1 MELFDRTSGCLT
13 DEGLQALADGQLD
26 ELSRL
31 EAAEHLAF
39 CDACLDRYTA
49 LLAGPMIVQPPQD
62 LQKPV
67 WQRIRSQMFR
77 VLTNR
82 YATAAAAVAIAFCLW
97 GSGLFQGLVPTPD
110 AQLTPALQLQQTEQ
124 TQQTLEQRLAFNE
137 AARSASRSLSSL
149 FDSVSDGISKAVTS
163 PRLTNNPKE

>member
-97 GSGLFQGLVPTPD
+97 GSGLFQGLVPTAD

-124 TQQTLEQRLAFNE
+124 TLERRLAFNE

>member
-49 LLAGPMIVQPPQD
+49 LLAGPVIVQPPQD

-97 GSGLFQGLVPTPD
+97 GSGLFQGLVPTAD

-124 TQQTLEQRLAFNE
+124 TLERRLAFNE

-163 PRLTNNPKE
+163 PRLTNDPKE

>member
-1 MELFDRTSGCLT
+1 MFCSKCG
-13 DEGLQALADGQLD
+13 
-26 ELSRL
+26 
-31 EAAEHLAF
+31 AAVTG
-39 CDACLDRYTA
+39 RYCSKC
-49 LLAGPMIVQPPQD
+49 G
-62 LQKPV
+62 
-67 WQRIRSQMFR
+67 QRIRSQMFR

-97 GSGLFQGLVPTPD
+97 GSGLFQGLVPTAD

-124 TQQTLEQRLAFNE
+124 ALEHRLAFNE

-163 PRLTNNPKE
+163 PRLTNDPKE

>member
-39 CDACLDRYTA
+39 CDACLVRYTA

-97 GSGLFQGLVPTPD
+97 GSGLFQGLVPTAD

-124 TQQTLEQRLAFNE
+124 TLERRLAFNE

-163 PRLTNNPKE
+163 PRLTNDPKE

>member
-39 CDACLDRYTA
+39 CDACLNRYTA

-97 GSGLFQGLVPTPD
+97 GSGLFQGLVPTAD

-124 TQQTLEQRLAFNE
+124 TLERRLAFNE

-163 PRLTNNPKE
+163 PRLTNDPKE

>member
-49 LLAGPMIVQPPQD
+49 LLAGPVIVQPPQD

-97 GSGLFQGLVPTPD
+97 GSGLFQGLVPTAD

-124 TQQTLEQRLAFNE
+124 TLERRLAFNE

>member
-1 MELFDRTSGCLT
+1 MELFDQTSGCLT

-97 GSGLFQGLVPTPD
+97 GSGLFQGLVPTAD

-124 TQQTLEQRLAFNE
+124 TLERRLAFNE

-163 PRLTNNPKE
+163 PRLTNDPKE

>member
-1 MELFDRTSGCLT
+1 MELFDQTSGCLT
-13 DEGLQALADGQLD
+13 DEGLQALADGQLN

-49 LLAGPMIVQPPQD
+49 LLAGPVIVQPPQD

-97 GSGLFQGLVPTPD
+97 GSGLFQGLVPTAD

-124 TQQTLEQRLAFNE
+124 TLERRLAFNE

-163 PRLTNNPKE
+163 PRLTNDPKE

>member
-97 GSGLFQGLVPTPD
+97 GSGLFQGLVPTAD
-110 AQLTPALQLQQTEQ
+110 AQLTPALQLQQT
-124 TQQTLEQRLAFNE
+124 QQTLEHRLAFNE

>member
-49 LLAGPMIVQPPQD
+49 LLAGPIIVQPPQD

-97 GSGLFQGLVPTPD
+97 GSGLFQGLVPTAD

-124 TQQTLEQRLAFNE
+124 TLERRLAFNE

-163 PRLTNNPKE
+163 PHLTNDPKE

>member
-49 LLAGPMIVQPPQD
+49 LLAGPVIVQPPQD

-97 GSGLFQGLVPTPD
+97 GSGLFQGLVPTAD

-124 TQQTLEQRLAFNE
+124 TLERRLAFNE

-149 FDSVSDGISKAVTS
+149 FDSVSDGISQAVTS
-163 PRLTNNPKE
+163 PRLTNDPKE

>member
-97 GSGLFQGLVPTPD
+97 GSGLFQGLVPTAD
-110 AQLTPALQLQQTEQ
+110 AQLTPALQLQQT
-124 TQQTLEQRLAFNE
+124 QQTLEHRLAFNE

-163 PRLTNNPKE
+163 PRLTNDPKE

>member
-13 DEGLQALADGQLD
+13 DERLQALADGQLD

-97 GSGLFQGLVPTPD
+97 GSGLFQGLVPTAD

-124 TQQTLEQRLAFNE
+124 TLERRLAFNE

-163 PRLTNNPKE
+163 PRLTNDPKE

>member
-1 MELFDRTSGCLT
+1 MELFDRISGCLT

-97 GSGLFQGLVPTPD
+97 GSGLFQGLVPTAD

-124 TQQTLEQRLAFNE
+124 TLERRLAFNE

>member
-39 CDACLDRYTA
+39 CDVCLDRYTA

-97 GSGLFQGLVPTPD
+97 GSGLFQGLVPTAD

-124 TQQTLEQRLAFNE
+124 TLERRLAFNE

-163 PRLTNNPKE
+163 PRLTNDPKE

>member
-110 AQLTPALQLQQTEQ
+110 AQQTEQ
-124 TQQTLEQRLAFNE
+124 TLERRLAFNE

-163 PRLTNNPKE
+163 PRLTNDPKE

>member
-13 DEGLQALADGQLD
+13 NEGLQALADGQLD

-97 GSGLFQGLVPTPD
+97 GSGLFQGLVPTAD

-124 TQQTLEQRLAFNE
+124 TLERRLAFNE

-163 PRLTNNPKE
+163 PRLTNDPKE

>member
-1 MELFDRTSGCLT
+1 MELFDQISGCLT

-49 LLAGPMIVQPPQD
+49 LLAGPVIVQPPQD

-82 YATAAAAVAIAFCLW
+82 
-97 GSGLFQGLVPTPD
+97 GSGCGHRLLPVGQRAVSGAGAHAGCSADPGPAASADGTDPADAGAPPGL
-110 AQLTPALQLQQTEQ
+110 Q
-124 TQQTLEQRLAFNE
+124 
-137 AARSASRSLSSL
+137 
-149 FDSVSDGISKAVTS
+149 
-163 PRLTNNPKE
+163 

>member
-97 GSGLFQGLVPTPD
+97 GSGLFQGLVPTAD

-124 TQQTLEQRLAFNE
+124 TLESRLAFNE

-163 PRLTNNPKE
+163 PRLTNDPKE

>member
-97 GSGLFQGLVPTPD
+97 GSGLFQGLVPTAD
-110 AQLTPALQLQQTEQ
+110 AQLTPALQLQQPE
-124 TQQTLEQRLAFNE
+124 QTLERRLAFNE

-163 PRLTNNPKE
+163 PRLTNDPKE

>member
-97 GSGLFQGLVPTPD
+97 GSGLFQGLVPTAD
-110 AQLTPALQLQQTEQ
+110 AQLTSALQLQQTEQ
-124 TQQTLEQRLAFNE
+124 TLERRLAFNE

-163 PRLTNNPKE
+163 PRLTNDPKE

>member
-1 MELFDRTSGCLT
+1 MELFDQTSGCLT

-49 LLAGPMIVQPPQD
+49 LLAGPVIVQPPQD

-97 GSGLFQGLVPTPD
+97 GSGLFQGLVPTAD

-124 TQQTLEQRLAFNE
+124 TLERRLAFNE

-163 PRLTNNPKE
+163 PRLTNDPKE

>member
-97 GSGLFQGLVPTPD
+97 GSGLFQGLVPTAD

-124 TQQTLEQRLAFNE
+124 MLERRLAFNE

-163 PRLTNNPKE
+163 PRLTNDPKE

>member
-1 MELFDRTSGCLT
+1 M
-13 DEGLQALADGQLD
+13 
-26 ELSRL
+26 
-31 EAAEHLAF
+31 
-39 CDACLDRYTA
+39 
-49 LLAGPMIVQPPQD
+49 
-62 LQKPV
+62 

-110 AQLTPALQLQQTEQ
+110 AQLTPSLQLQQTEQ
-124 TQQTLEQRLAFNE
+124 TQQTLEHRLAFNE

>member
-97 GSGLFQGLVPTPD
+97 GSGLFQGLVPTAD

-124 TQQTLEQRLAFNE
+124 TLERRLAFNE

-163 PRLTNNPKE
+163 PRLSNDPKE

>member
-97 GSGLFQGLVPTPD
+97 GSGLFQGLVPTAD

-124 TQQTLEQRLAFNE
+124 TLERRLAFDE

-163 PRLTNNPKE
+163 PRLTNDPKE

>member
-13 DEGLQALADGQLD
+13 DEGLQALADGQLY

-97 GSGLFQGLVPTPD
+97 GSGLFQGLVPTAD

-124 TQQTLEQRLAFNE
+124 TLERRLAFNE

-163 PRLTNNPKE
+163 PRLTNDPKE

>member
-1 MELFDRTSGCLT
+1 MELFDQISGCLT

-97 GSGLFQGLVPTPD
+97 GSGLFQGLVPTAD

-124 TQQTLEQRLAFNE
+124 TLERRLAFNE

-163 PRLTNNPKE
+163 PRLTNDPKE

>member
-97 GSGLFQGLVPTPD
+97 GSGLFQGLVPTAD
-110 AQLTPALQLQQTEQ
+110 AQLTPAPQLQQTEQ
-124 TQQTLEQRLAFNE
+124 TLERRLAFNE

-163 PRLTNNPKE
+163 PRLTNDPKE

>member
-26 ELSRL
+26 ELSLL

-97 GSGLFQGLVPTPD
+97 GSGLFQGLVPTAD

-124 TQQTLEQRLAFNE
+124 TLERRLAFNE

-163 PRLTNNPKE
+163 PRLTNDPKE

>member
-1 MELFDRTSGCLT
+1 MELFDQISGCLT
-13 DEGLQALADGQLD
+13 DEGLQALADGQLN

-49 LLAGPMIVQPPQD
+49 LLAGPVIVQPPQD

-97 GSGLFQGLVPTPD
+97 GSGLFQGLVPTAD

-124 TQQTLEQRLAFNE
+124 TLERRLAFNE

-163 PRLTNNPKE
+163 PRLTNDPKE

>member
-97 GSGLFQGLVPTPD
+97 GSELFQGLVPTAD

-124 TQQTLEQRLAFNE
+124 TLERRLAFNE

-163 PRLTNNPKE
+163 PRLTNDPKE

>member
-13 DEGLQALADGQLD
+13 DEGLQALANGQLD

-49 LLAGPMIVQPPQD
+49 LLAGPVIVQPPQD

-97 GSGLFQGLVPTPD
+97 GSGLFQGLVPTAD

-124 TQQTLEQRLAFNE
+124 TLEHRLAFNE

>member
-1 MELFDRTSGCLT
+1 MELFDQTSGCLT

-49 LLAGPMIVQPPQD
+49 LLAGPVIVQPPQD

-124 TQQTLEQRLAFNE
+124 TQQTLEHRLAFNE

-149 FDSVSDGISKAVTS
+149 FDSVSEDRKSVV
-163 PRLTNNPKE
+163 

>member
-49 LLAGPMIVQPPQD
+49 LLAGPVIVQPPQD

-124 TQQTLEQRLAFNE
+124 TLERRLAFNE

-163 PRLTNNPKE
+163 PRLTNDPKE

>member
-1 MELFDRTSGCLT
+1 MELFDQTSGCLT
-13 DEGLQALADGQLD
+13 DEGLQALADGQLN

-49 LLAGPMIVQPPQD
+49 LLAGPVIVQPPQD

-97 GSGLFQGLVPTPD
+97 GSGLFQGLVPTAD

-124 TQQTLEQRLAFNE
+124 TLERRLAFNE

>member
-1 MELFDRTSGCLT
+1 MELFDRTSGYLT

-49 LLAGPMIVQPPQD
+49 LLAGPVIVQPPQD

-97 GSGLFQGLVPTPD
+97 GSGLFQGLVPTAD

-124 TQQTLEQRLAFNE
+124 TLERRLAFNE

-163 PRLTNNPKE
+163 PRLTNDPKE

>member
-97 GSGLFQGLVPTPD
+97 GSGLFQGLVPTAD

-124 TQQTLEQRLAFNE
+124 TLEYRLAFNE

-163 PRLTNNPKE
+163 PRLTNDPKE

>member
-1 MELFDRTSGCLT
+1 MELFDQTSGCLT

-97 GSGLFQGLVPTPD
+97 GSGLFQGLVPTAD

-124 TQQTLEQRLAFNE
+124 TLERRLAFNE

-163 PRLTNNPKE
+163 PHLTNDPKE

>member
-1 MELFDRTSGCLT
+1 MEVFDRTSGCLT

-97 GSGLFQGLVPTPD
+97 GSGLFQGLVPTAD

-124 TQQTLEQRLAFNE
+124 TLERRLAFNE

-163 PRLTNNPKE
+163 PRLTNDPKE